1 MNAKLKLTVA
11 EREGLLRI
19 LRANVKA
26 AKAAILGR
34 EAELKAAFEI
44 QLDTLYPPAGDPVW
58 NAEYKAAVEAC
69 RPHVERI
76 EKRCD
81 ELGIGTRFR
90 PSLSLPCWDY
100 GGDQLFKK
108 LRVERRR
115 IAHLQITEKLKND
128 VVEME
133 RKSAATQM
141 EIIANGFVTDAAR
154 EFLEKLPAVEE
165 LIPPMRVE
173 ELVALVEGKALPAK
187 TLTGRLNA
195 LTGSQAQ
202 AQLKDGDECAE

>member
-1 MNAKLKLTVA
+1 MTERTKPSKLTVA

-34 EAELKAAFEI
+34 EAELKTAFEI
-44 QLDTLYPPAGDPVW
+44 QLDTLYPPTGDPVW

-69 RPHVERI
+69 RPHVERV

-90 PSLSLPCWDY
+90 PSLDLPHWTW
-100 GGDQLFKK
+100 GGDQLFEK
-108 LRVERRR
+108 LRPELRRK
-115 IAHLQITEKLKND
+115 AYLQITEKLKND
-128 VVEME
+128 VEEME
-133 RKSAATQM
+133 RKSAAMQM
-141 EIIANGFVTDAAR
+141 EIITNGFVTDAAR
-154 EFLEKLPAVEE
+154 EFLDQLPAVEE
-165 LIPPMRVE
+165 LISPMRVE

-195 LTGSQAQ
+195 LSGSQAQ
-202 AQLKDGDECAE
+202 AQLEDWR